1 MLKISECSV
10 SATTTIANSGDA
22 SALASCATFS
32 GSIAVA
38 TGTWGDLALND
49 IQAITGTLVA
59 YNVTEL
65 SGLSADSLEEVGT
78 FELEGLT
85 VLMSL
90 NFPKLS
96 KVGGI
101 EWANLPALSQLSFTS
116 GINEA
121 SSVRI
126 QNTFLSSL
134 DGIELEEVDD
144 LFVANN
150 NYMQDVSVG
159 ITHVNNA
166 LTLSGNGDELKV
178 SFPILEWAQNIT
190 LRNVSTISMPS
201 LSSLNGSLGLYGNKV
216 ESLDFAN
223 LTTVDGSLSIV
234 GNGNLANISIDRLS
248 KVGGGFQIV
257 DNPRINDLSFPTL
270 ESVGGA
276 LDFSGNFSSVS
287 LDSIADVRGAFN
299 LQSTENICETCA
311 HFRNLTGAGAAIK
324 GKFQCAGR
332 QASPA
337 GADATPTGSGVCA
350 SSSANATVTASASAT
365 AEASSSSTAGASA
378 SADGTGASAT
388 ETAEASNGAG
398 SGVAV
403 GFGGVLGAGL
413 LLAFGVPL

>member
-1 MLKISECSV
+1 
-10 SATTTIANSGDA
+10 
-22 SALASCATFS
+22 
-32 GSIAVA
+32 
-38 TGTWGDLALND
+38 
-49 IQAITGTLVA
+49 
-59 YNVTEL
+59 
-65 SGLSADSLEEVGT
+65 
-78 FELEGLT
+78 
-85 VLMSL
+85 
-90 NFPKLS
+90 
-96 KVGGI
+96 
-101 EWANLPALSQLSFTS
+101 
-116 GINEA
+116 
-121 SSVRI
+121 
-126 QNTFLSSL
+126 
-134 DGIELEEVDD
+134 
-144 LFVANN
+144 
-150 NYMQDVSVG
+150 MQDVSVG

-276 LDFSGNFSSVS
+276 LDFSGNFSRHFPPSPTKPSPRANTASSVS

-365 AEASSSSTAGASA
+365 AAASSSSTAGASA

-398 SGVAV
+398 SGVAA
-403 GFGGVLGAGL
+403 GIGGVLGAGL

>member
-1 MLKISECSV
+1 
-10 SATTTIANSGDA
+10 
-22 SALASCATFS
+22 
-32 GSIAVA
+32 
-38 TGTWGDLALND
+38 
-49 IQAITGTLVA
+49 
-59 YNVTEL
+59 
-65 SGLSADSLEEVGT
+65 
-78 FELEGLT
+78 
-85 VLMSL
+85 
-90 NFPKLS
+90 
-96 KVGGI
+96 
-101 EWANLPALSQLSFTS
+101 
-116 GINEA
+116 
-121 SSVRI
+121 
-126 QNTFLSSL
+126 
-134 DGIELEEVDD
+134 
-144 LFVANN
+144 
-150 NYMQDVSVG
+150 MQDVSVG

-166 LTLSGNGDELKV
+166 LTLSANGDELKV

-223 LTTVDGSLSIV
+223 LKTVDGSLSIV
-234 GNGNLANISIDRLS
+234 GSDNLANISIDSLS

-257 DNPRINDLSFPTL
+257 DNPRISDLSFP
-270 ESVGGA
+270 A
-276 LDFSGNFSSVS
+276 LDVS